1 MTAILVGVVVILA
14 VAIRLLYLAYCE
26 MEDASC

>member
-1 MTAILVGVVVILA
+1 MTILVGVGLILA

-26 MEDASC
+26 LEDATS